1 MDLASLLDE
10 LWSYAASD
18 ISELEK
24 KIRSSLKGHSS
35 EGLLK
40 AVLHFVHD
48 GQHADAKSLLQDYF
62 KNHHATAKIQ
72 RRLELILHFEKHRAP
87 PQLSIKSKQRNKEA
101 LLKEINALVAA
112 SKLGSA
118 EELLLEA
125 MESAEEPD
133 YLHLLSRVYMLQRR
147 PIDGAEAMQ
156 RALLLKRQ
164 QQAFVE
170 PPEDEPELD
179 LPTEDDLEFL
189 HRAAESLTPLK
200 SHAVPSPDADDAVAG
215 SLDFIEHTASQYPPL
230 HGEGWWEDQPGPDQ
244 FERSINDLESGSS
257 AAHQT
262 PIDENGKR
270 TDAKAVVTPE
280 ERISPPK
287 STLKLGQARKAK
299 ESEDTPSGVK
309 IFNKQG
315 RLLKV
320 IQPTEP
326 GALNTSVRQIQHESS
341 EPELP
346 ARPEASET
354 AVYGSDNE
362 KSLSTETVGE
372 GTSVSSQ
379 EDSQCITTEKNRGIS
394 LPASTSTESLV
405 SGDTRSENAGQSQ
418 AEKGKPDA
426 AGKVGREAVI
436 ETTYTQDGSRI
447 GGAECSPPFEKRL
460 GGTND
465 VLNKQ
470 PQTYVPAPVNHY
482 PFDLTESEE
491 EDYSELSL
499 EGPELDVPRH
509 HLRNPNRED
518 SFETDDLDFE
528 DPDLSIYE
536 IEDHLAKKKQPSRDD
551 FEEFENDF
559 DLYDFDPDDVFEN
572 EEALVPE
579 PNDAPDHKL
588 SREDRALQKAAE
600 LVGKAN
606 WSISALPLVK
616 QIFVMSG
623 WGATRLALERE
634 IAKGLTPE
642 ELILASH
649 IKVLWAENDIY
660 WVSGSSSFSQGVL
673 SWPAALLIVRSFDSI
688 PQVEEIDVLLEDLF
702 IHWYE
707 STTLRRIFK
716 AFALYLWFRFANLPG
731 CLPANQ
737 RFEYCNPCEFPS
749 EEYSDLGLHDE
760 LDLERTEEL
769 RAYGVFQVKHPQE
782 PSCYFSDKPRVI
794 EYPSINPS
802 KKVRNSVNYAS
813 EASETIP
820 ESEMD
825 KDLFGEEEIALQ

>member
-18 ISELEK
+18 LSELEK

-40 AVLHFVHD
+40 AVLHFVYD
-48 GQHADAKSLLQDYF
+48 GQHADAKSLLQDYV
-62 KNHHATAKIQ
+62 KNHHATADIQ
-72 RRLELILHFEKHRAP
+72 RRLALILHFEKHRAP
-87 PQLSIKSKQRNKEA
+87 PQLSIKSKQLNKEA

-112 SKLGSA
+112 SKLGNA

-125 MESAEEPD
+125 IESAEEPD
-133 YLHLLSRVYMLQRR
+133 YLHLLSRVYMLQMR

-170 PPEDEPELD
+170 PPEDESELD
-179 LPTEDDLEFL
+179 LPTDEDLEFL
-189 HRAAESLTPLK
+189 RSAAESLTPLK
-200 SHAVPSPDADDAVAG
+200 SPAVPSPYTDDAVAG
-215 SLDFIEHTASQYPPL
+215 SLDFIQHTASHYPPL
-230 HGEGWWEDQPGPDQ
+230 HGEGWWENQPGPDQ
-244 FERSINDLESGSS
+244 TERSITDLESADS

-262 PIDENGKR
+262 PINENEKR
-270 TDAKAVVTPE
+270 ADRKDLAGPE
-280 ERISPPK
+280 GRLNPSK
-287 STLKLGQARKAK
+287 STLKLGQTRKVK

-315 RLLKV
+315 RLLKG

-326 GALNTSVRQIQHESS
+326 DTLKTSVRQMQKESP

-346 ARPEASET
+346 VRPEASEK
-354 AVYGSDNE
+354 VVDGSYHEN
-362 KSLSTETVGE
+362 SLPTETVGE
-372 GTSVSSQ
+372 RTSVSSQ
-379 EDSQCITTEKNRGIS
+379 GNSQSITTDKNRGIS
-394 LPASTSTESLV
+394 LPATTSTESLG
-405 SGDTRSENAGQSQ
+405 SGGSRSEEPYQSQ
-418 AEKGKPDA
+418 TEKGTSDA
-426 AGKVGREAVI
+426 GGKGGREATI
-436 ETTYTQDGSRI
+436 ETTYTQDGSGI
-447 GGAECSPPFEKRL
+447 GSTECSPSFERRL
-460 GGTND
+460 DGTND
-465 VLNKQ
+465 VPRKQ
-470 PQTYVPAPVNHY
+470 PQPYLPAPANPD

-491 EDYSELSL
+491 QDYSELFL
-499 EGPELDVPRH
+499 EDPETDVPRR
-509 HLRNPNRED
+509 HLRNPNSKD

-536 IEDHLAKKKQPSRDD
+536 GEDYPVQKKQPSLDN
-551 FEEFENDF
+551 FEEFEDDF
-559 DLYDFDPDDVFEN
+559 DLYAFDPDDVFEN
-572 EEALVPE
+572 DEALAPE
-579 PNDAPDHKL
+579 PDDSLDRKL

-606 WSISALPLVK
+606 WPMSTLPLVK

-660 WVSGSSSFSQGVL
+660 WISGSSSFSQGVL

-707 STTLRRIFK
+707 STSLRRIFR

-737 RFEYCNPCEFPS
+737 RFDYCNPCDFPA

-760 LDLERTEEL
+760 LDIERTEEL

-782 PSCYFSDKPRVI
+782 LSCYFSDKPRVT
-794 EYPSINPS
+794 ENPSINAS
-802 KKVRNSVNYAS
+802 KKERNSVNPTS
-813 EASETIP
+813 EVWETNLESETN
-820 ESEMD
+820 
-825 KDLFGEEEIALQ
+825 KDLFDEEKIALQ

>member
-18 ISELEK
+18 LSELEK

-48 GQHADAKSLLQDYF
+48 GQHADAKSLLHDYV
-62 KNHHATAKIQ
+62 KNHHATADIQ
-72 RRLELILHFEKHRAP
+72 RRLALILHFEKHRAP

-112 SKLGSA
+112 SKLSSA

-125 MESAEEPD
+125 IESTEEPD

-170 PPEDEPELD
+170 PSEDESELD
-179 LPTEDDLEFL
+179 LPTDEDLEFL
-189 HRAAESLTPLK
+189 RSAAESLTPLK
-200 SHAVPSPDADDAVAG
+200 SPAVPSPDADDAVAG
-215 SLDFIEHTASQYPPL
+215 SLDFIQHTASQYPPL
-230 HGEGWWEDQPGPDQ
+230 HGEGWWENQPGPDQ
-244 FERSINDLESGSS
+244 TERLINDLESGSS

-262 PIDENGKR
+262 PIDEHDKR
-270 TDAKAVVTPE
+270 TDATDIAPPE
-280 ERISPPK
+280 ERINPPK
-287 STLKLGQARKAK
+287 STLKLGQARKVK

-326 GALNTSVRQIQHESS
+326 GTLNTSVQQMQHESS

-354 AVYGSDNE
+354 VAHGSDNE

-379 EDSQCITTEKNRGIS
+379 EDSQSITTQKNRGIS
-394 LPASTSTESLV
+394 LPASTSTESLG
-405 SGDTRSENAGQSQ
+405 SRGTRSEEPGQSQ
-418 AEKGKPDA
+418 AEKDTSDTTGKNA
-426 AGKVGREAVI
+426 REAVI

-447 GGAECSPPFEKRL
+447 GSTECSPSFEKLL

-465 VLNKQ
+465 VPNRQ
-470 PQTYVPAPVNHY
+470 PQPYVPAPVNLD

-491 EDYSELSL
+491 EDFSELSL
-499 EGPELDVPRH
+499 EGPEIDVPRH
-509 HLRNPNRED
+509 HLRNPNSED

-528 DPDLSIYE
+528 DLDLSVYE
-536 IEDHLAKKKQPSRDD
+536 IEDHLGEKKQPSLDN

-572 EEALVPE
+572 KEALVPE
-579 PNDAPDHKL
+579 PSDSLDHKL
-588 SREDRALQKAAE
+588 SWEDRALQKAAE
-600 LVGKAN
+600 LVGKAS
-606 WSISALPLVK
+606 WPISALPLVK

-660 WVSGSSSFSQGVL
+660 WISGSSFSQGVL

-737 RFEYCNPCEFPS
+737 RFDYCNPCEFPS
-749 EEYSDLGLHDE
+749 EEYSDLGLHDG
-760 LDLERTEEL
+760 LDIEQTEEL

-782 PSCYFSDKPRVI
+782 PSCYFSDKPRAI
-794 EYPSINPS
+794 ENPSINAS
-802 KKVRNSVNYAS
+802 KKERNSVTTTS
-813 EASETIP
+813 EARKAIPKNET
-820 ESEMD
+820 S
-825 KDLFGEEEIALQ
+825 KDLSDEEEIALQ